1 MSEHKPADEGFEARM
16 ARLEEITRALEEG
29 DLTLERSM
37 ALFEEGVTLAR
48 RLEEQLGAAEMK
60 VEQLLQRAD
69 GGEDVVPFD
78 AGTNGDAP
86 GEDGPW

>member
-1 MSEHKPADEGFEARM
+1 MSEHNPADGGFEARM
-16 ARLEEITRALEEG
+16 ARLEEITRTLEEG

-60 VEQLLQRAD
+60 VEQLLQHAD
-69 GGEDVVPFD
+69 GTEDVVPFD
-78 AGTNGDAP
+78 AEPDGDAP
-86 GEDGPW
+86 GEDTSW